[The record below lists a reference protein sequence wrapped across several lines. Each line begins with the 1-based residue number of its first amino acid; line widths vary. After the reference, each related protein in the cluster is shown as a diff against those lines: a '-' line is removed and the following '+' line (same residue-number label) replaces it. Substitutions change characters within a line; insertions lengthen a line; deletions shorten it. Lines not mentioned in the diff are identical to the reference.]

1 MKLGHNNFGHWIN
14 QFTDVPLPVFINYRP
29 TDREAGAS
37 QLRWIMQ
44 VFPAASGEIP
54 YVNEY
59 PLFGYIHQPSVLRML
74 FTRDVSS
81 NNNGY
86 VIIHYI

>member
-1 MKLGHNNFGHWIN
+1 MKFGHNNFGHWIN
-14 QFTDVPLPVFINYRP
+14 QFTDVPLPVFINY

-37 QLRWIMQ
+37 QLRRIMQ

-86 VIIHYI
+86 VIHYV